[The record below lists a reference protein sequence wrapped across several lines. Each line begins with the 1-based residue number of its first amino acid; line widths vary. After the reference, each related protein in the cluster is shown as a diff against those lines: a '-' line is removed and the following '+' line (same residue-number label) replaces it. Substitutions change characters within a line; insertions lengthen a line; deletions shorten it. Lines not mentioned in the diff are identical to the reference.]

1 MGTPEFA
8 LPSLEL
14 LLNSK
19 HQIAG
24 VVTQPDKPRGRGL
37 KLLPSPV
44 KEFAEKHNLSE
55 SGSTGKVLT
64 PEDLKSEEFYQSL
77 SELKPDLIAVVAFR
91 ILPERI
97 FSLPP
102 SGTINLHAS
111 LLPKYRGAAPINWA
125 IIKGEK
131 ITGLTT
137 FFIQKKV
144 DRGEII
150 LQKEVEIYPEETYG
164 ELSSR
169 LSRIGA
175 ELLLETIDL
184 IYKGEVKTYSQNDS
198 EASSAPKIT
207 EELCRIDWSKSAE
220 EINNLIR
227 GLSPQPGAFTFIRDK
242 LLKVYKSKVE
252 TDENSST
259 ELGKII
265 KADQKNELLVQ
276 TNKGILR
283 LKELQLEGKKK
294 LGDEEFLRGY
304 RIEIGEKLG

>member
-1 MGTPEFA
+1 MGSPEFA

-24 VVTQPDKPRGRGL
+24 IVTQPDKPRGRGL

-44 KEFAEKHNLSE
+44 KEFAERHNLSE
-55 SGSTGKVLT
+55 IGSTGKVLT
-64 PEDLKSEEFYQSL
+64 PDDLKSEEFYQAL
-77 SELKPDLIAVVAFR
+77 NELKPDLIAVVAFR

-144 DRGEII
+144 DTGGII
-150 LQKEVEIYPEETYG
+150 LQKEVVIYPEETYG

-184 IYKGEVKTYSQNDS
+184 IEKRKVKTYPQNDL
-198 EASSAPKIT
+198 EVSSAPKIT

-227 GLSPQPGAFTFIRDK
+227 GLSPQPGAFTFLRGK
-242 LLKVYKSKVE
+242 LLKVYKTKVE

-259 ELGKII
+259 EFGKII
-265 KADQKNELLVQ
+265 KTDQKSGLLVQ
-276 TNKGILR
+276 TQRGILR
-283 LKELQLEGKKK
+283 VKELQLEGKKK
-294 LGDEEFLRGY
+294 LGAEEFLRGY
-304 RIEIGEKLG
+304 RIEVGEKLG

>member
-24 VVTQPDKPRGRGL
+24 VVTQPDKPKGRGL

-44 KEFAEKHNLSE
+44 KEFTEKHNRSE

-64 PEDLKSEEFYQSL
+64 PEDLKSEEFYQAL
-77 SELKPDLIAVVAFR
+77 NELKPDLIAVVAFR

-102 SGTINLHAS
+102 SGIINLHAS

-131 ITGLTT
+131 VTGITT

-144 DRGEII
+144 DTGEII
-150 LQKEVEIYPEETYG
+150 LQREVEICPEETFG
-164 ELSSR
+164 ELSLR
-169 LSRIGA
+169 LSIIGA
-175 ELLLETIDL
+175 EVLLETIDL
-184 IYKGEVKTYSQNDS
+184 IEKGEVKTYAQNDL

-227 GLSPQPGAFTFIRDK
+227 GLSPQPGAFTFIRGK

-259 ELGKII
+259 ELGKIV
-265 KADQKNELLVQ
+265 KADQKNGLLVQ
-276 TNKGILR
+276 ASKGILR

-294 LGDEEFLRGY
+294 LGDEEFLRGF